1 MICRIVLKSFTVVAF
16 AAITLP
22 VAMLSDAAAEAVVKS
37 VCLTCHAA
45 QAGKGGRPVA
55 AWQNSIHAQNG
66 ISCHHCH
73 GGDPSDSVNAMSPDR
88 GFLGAPGEVAIPAFC
103 GRCHVGIHDDYLNS
117 GHGRALG
124 RGGPTCVTCHG
135 SHDVGKVRL
144 DIINEQRCSS
154 CHPYARAKAIKEA
167 MAQNEGRLV
176 QMERDLALLRG
187 KGVGTAEQE
196 NRLFALKNRY
206 HRLFH
211 NVDVNRV
218 IGESAAI
225 GKELDAQGTF
235 LADRQAE
242 QHRRKV
248 WGAFAVGFML
258 LVALVCHLLKK
269 TYER

>member
-1 MICRIVLKSFTVVAF
+1 MICRSFLKSFSGIAF
-16 AAITLP
+16 ACI
-22 VAMLSDAAAEAVVKS
+22 AMMLILLSDAAAQPADRP
-37 VCLTCHAA
+37 VCLTCHGS
-45 QAGKGGRPVA
+45 QTGKGGQPVA

-73 GGDPSDSVNAMSPDR
+73 GGDPIDSVNAMSPDR
-88 GFLGAPGEVAIPAFC
+88 GFLGVPKEEAIPAFC
-103 GRCHVGIHDDYLNS
+103 GRCHVGIRDDYLNS
-117 GHGRALG
+117 AHGRALG

-135 SHDVGKVRL
+135 SHNVRKVTL
-144 DIINEQRCSS
+144 ELINEQRCSS

-167 MAQNEGRLV
+167 MAQNENRLV
-176 QMERDLALLRG
+176 LMERDLAILRG

-211 NVDVNRV
+211 NVDVTRV

-225 GKELDAQGTF
+225 GKELDEQRTF
-235 LADRQAE
+235 VTDRQHE
-242 QHRRKV
+242 HQRRKV
-248 WGAFAVGFML
+248 WGAVAIGLML

-269 TYER
+269 TYD